1 MFVEFEIL
9 ESNLDSSFPS
19 NCCLNLNFKFFHST
33 LNDRV
38 LRIVQEFGQSRDK
51 IFLFGFLNSEKSIYY
66 EIVSMIVNNS

>member
-19 NCCLNLNFKFFHST
+19 NCRLNLNFKFFHST

-38 LRIVQEFGQSRDK
+38 LRIVQEFGQSIRYFSSD
-51 IFLFGFLNSEKSIYY
+51 S
-66 EIVSMIVNNS
+66 